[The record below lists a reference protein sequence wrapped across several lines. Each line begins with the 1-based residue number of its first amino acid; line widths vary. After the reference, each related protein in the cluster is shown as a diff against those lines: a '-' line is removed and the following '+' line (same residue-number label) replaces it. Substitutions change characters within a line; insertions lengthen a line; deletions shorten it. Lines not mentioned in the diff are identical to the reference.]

1 MASAS
6 VYHLPKSSS
15 VIGCTN
21 VTDDRRIADA
31 ISRTSANKCS
41 NRIVI
46 AALLPHR
53 SGIGI
58 YLNVQSEPKL
68 KIAKAMILLYVFS

>member
-1 MASAS
+1 M
-6 VYHLPKSSS
+6 
-15 VIGCTN
+15 
-21 VTDDRRIADA
+21 ADA